1 VSFRFVLSR
10 SVVRAIA
17 VAAALG
23 LVAAVGVAAA
33 DGPPRA
39 ELLKI
44 RIGGD
49 LHQTRVVIE
58 LDKSATGRLISDK
71 DTPTKKV
78 ALALM
83 RVDTAGDMAGA
94 GEGLVTRW
102 TVDGV
107 GGSARVNLEL
117 RKDAVVLRRFLL
129 PPAAGLNAYRY
140 VLDLGEYPPGAGP
153 PAQAPTGQTGQSFS
167 VTPTAPLV
175 TTARLQAPRAK
186 KVIVIDAGHGGRD
199 SGALGSTT
207 QEKTDTLM
215 AAKDLK
221 TRLERTGRYT
231 VVMTRDTDAYIPLE
245 TRVLIAR
252 RANADLFISLH
263 ADSIGTVG
271 AATRGASVYTLS
283 ERGADRTARGVF
295 GRSDWFM
302 NVNLPGQDSATKRIL
317 LDLTQ
322 RQNVNR
328 SSTFAELLLE
338 RLNGV
343 TPLLR
348 RSHRDANLMVLLAP
362 DVPAVLLEMGFIT
375 NAEDEEAL
383 ADPDHRKKVMGA
395 VTDAIEGYFEEEER
409 YAAR

>member
-1 VSFRFVLSR
+1 VSSLLLLSR
-10 SVVRAIA
+10 SVLRLAG

-33 DGPPRA
+33 DGPPRP
-39 ELLKI
+39 ELLKV
-44 RIGGD
+44 RVGGD
-49 LHQTRVVIE
+49 LRQTRVVIE
-58 LDKSATGRLISDK
+58 LDKSASGRMISDK
-71 DTPTKKV
+71 DAPSKKV
-78 ALALM
+78 ALALL

-94 GEGLVTRW
+94 GEGLVARW
-102 TVDGV
+102 TVESI
-107 GGSARVNLEL
+107 GGSARLNLDL

-129 PPAAGLNAYRY
+129 PPAEGLAAYRY
-140 VLDLGEYPPGAGP
+140 VVDLGEAAPSAPAPQGA
-153 PAQAPTGQTGQSFS
+153 AAPESGVPREASAS
-167 VTPTAPLV
+167 VV
-175 TTARLQAPRAK
+175 TSAAARLEAPRAK
-186 KVIVIDAGHGGRD
+186 KVVVIDAGHGGRD
-199 SGALGSTT
+199 SGALGAET
-207 QEKTDTLM
+207 QEKSDTLL

-221 TRLERTGRYT
+221 ARLERTGRYA

-245 TRVLIAR
+245 TRVQIAR

-283 ERGADRTARGVF
+283 ERGADRTAKGVF

-302 NVNLPGQDSATKRIL
+302 EVNLPGQDSATKRIL

-328 SSTFAELLLE
+328 SSAFAELLLE

-375 NAEDEEAL
+375 NADDEAGL
-383 ADPDHRKKVMGA
+383 ADADHRRKMMGA
-395 VTDAIEGYFEEEER
+395 VAEAIDGYFAEEER